1 MHKYAQ
7 NIQSQKVYFWK
18 HMGQEGEFSVLMY
31 ITHGTQS
38 LTEDAIEPGT
48 YPSEVYGCKKALET
62 FF

>member
-1 MHKYAQ
+1 
-7 NIQSQKVYFWK
+7 
-18 HMGQEGEFSVLMY
+18 MGQEGEFSVLMY